1 MAEQVSTSRRGAAG
15 STAHADGTIQ
25 RVGAR
30 IRARRQAVGMTLNEL
45 ADLTGVSTSMLS
57 MLERGVA
64 GASIGTLV
72 AVSSALRV
80 HMYDL
85 FDHPAEQEQSPVSRR
100 EDQTEVETSEGV
112 LRRVVHFAAEQGLE
126 LVVNEYEPGTSSG
139 TVAVHHAGTEFG
151 VVIAGSL
158 SIELGGVRYDLRVG
172 DGISYDS
179 SRPHRIF
186 NRGRGKARA
195 VWVNLGS

>member
-1 MAEQVSTSRRGAAG
+1 MAEKLRAQRRGKPAPAAR
-15 STAHADGTIQ
+15 ADGTIQ

-30 IRARRQAVGMTLNEL
+30 IRSRRQAVGMTLNEL
-45 ADLTGVSTSMLS
+45 AEQTGVSTSMLS

-72 AVSSALRV
+72 AVSSALHV

-85 FDHPAEQEQSPVSRR
+85 FDHPEEPEQSPVSRR
-100 EDQTEVETSEGV
+100 EDQSEVETSEGV
-112 LRRVVHFAAEQGLE
+112 LRRVVHFAAEEGLE
-126 LVVNEYEPGTSSG
+126 LAVNEYEPGTSSG
-139 TVAVHHAGTEFG
+139 AGAVHHAGAEFG

-158 SIELGGVRYDLRVG
+158 SIELDGTRYDLKVG

-179 SRPHRIF
+179 ARPHRIF